1 MYVDVI
7 VLYLDDIFI
16 GLVDMIFLF
25 VVLDV
30 IILIVGKLLYILI
43 LVFGRWMLFLMWYCL
58 KVSI

>member
-30 IILIVGKLLYILI
+30 IILIVGKLLFILI
-43 LVFGRWMLFLMWYCL
+43 LVFGRWMFFFNVVLF
-58 KVSI
+58 

>member
-30 IILIVGKLLYILI
+30 IKLIVGKLLYILV
-43 LVFGRWMLFLMWYCL
+43 LVFGRWVLFLMWYCL